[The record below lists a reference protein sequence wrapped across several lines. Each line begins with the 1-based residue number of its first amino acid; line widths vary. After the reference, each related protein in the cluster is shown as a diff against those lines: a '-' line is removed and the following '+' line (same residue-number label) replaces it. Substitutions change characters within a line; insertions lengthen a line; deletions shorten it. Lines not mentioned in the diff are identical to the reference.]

1 MSAAS
6 GLTRAISGL
15 ITAIWQILPR
25 WGRWLASILLVLWL
39 GWAFLIQERHGGAS
53 IVVHS
58 VIDRPISY
66 VYVNGNMGG
75 NTFAFDGLNT
85 SGGTAGPYRIDGD
98 TVNIKWLLSATLK
111 QQEEQGL
118 RPEKNSI
125 TLPMPK
131 REKGQDDF
139 CVLFLPDNKLVVR
152 WVRSCYLDMDDV
164 IAPYRTRRGR

>member
-25 WGRWLASILLVLWL
+25 WGRWTASILLVLWL
-39 GWAFLIQERHGGAS
+39 GWTFLIQERHGGAS
-53 IVVHS
+53 LVVHS

-75 NTFAFDGLNT
+75 NTFAFDGLN
-85 SGGTAGPYRIDGD
+85 SGGSIAGPYRIDGD
-98 TVNIKWLLSATLK
+98 TVKIDWLLSATLK

-118 RPEKNSI
+118 RPEKHTI

-131 REKGQDDF
+131 REKGQDNF
-139 CVLFLPDNKLVVR
+139 YVLFLPDNQVMVR
-152 WVRSCYLDMDDV
+152 WVEWGIPGMKDV
-164 IAPYRTRRGR
+164 IDTYRTRK